1 MKRKLKFILP
11 LLIILIGVGVGYKMT
26 HKTVAP
32 KLKVKGEIYVLP
44 QDFLINL
51 SDGQFA
57 KVAVALILAPGQSDG
72 ASAADASAASASS
85 SNGETIGTLPEEPVV
100 RAIVT
105 NTLTNATSST
115 LLGQGSRLQIER
127 QILASI
133 RRYTDVK
140 VSQVLFPDLTV
151 Q

>member
-11 LLIILIGVGVGYKMT
+11 ILILLIAAGFTYKTM
-26 HKTVAP
+26 HKPAKT
-32 KLKVKGEIYVLP
+32 KVKIAGTIYVLP

-51 SDGQFA
+51 ADGQFA

-72 ASAADASAASASS
+72 ASSASAAGAVSS
-85 SNGETIGTLPEEPVV
+85 SSGETIGTLPEEPVV

-105 NTLTNATSST
+105 NTLTNDTST
-115 LLGQGSRLQIER
+115 QLLGQSSRAQIEQ
-127 QILASI
+127 QILDSI
-133 RRYTDVK
+133 RKNTDVK
-140 VSQVLFPDLTV
+140 VTQVLFPDLTV

>member
-11 LLIILIGVGVGYKMT
+11 LLIVLIAAGAYYKMS
-26 HKTVAP
+26 HKAHAA
-32 KLKVKGEIYVLP
+32 KLKVTGTIYVLP

-57 KVAVALILAPGQSDG
+57 KLAVALVLAPGQSDG
-72 ASAADASAASASS
+72 ASAASASAASGSS
-85 SNGETIGTLPEEPVV
+85 DGETIGTLPEEAVV

-105 NTLTNATSST
+105 NQLTNDSST
-115 LLGQGSRLQIER
+115 QLLGQSTRAQIEQ
-127 QILASI
+127 QILTQI
-133 RRYTDVK
+133 GQQTDVK
-140 VSQVLFPDLTV
+140 VTKVLFPDLTV